1 MVNACYFPDVFQLTT
16 LHPTR
21 TNVHVVEL
29 KVDDLQVGHKQDHL
43 FRNTLRGS
51 GSLFSDSQVVDAVQ
65 LPKQDEV
72 CVTRQYDS
80 LQITPSHISL
90 RATTMLTF

>member
-1 MVNACYFPDVFQLTT
+1 MVDAYYFPDVFQLTT

-65 LPKQDEV
+65 LPKQDESALHV
-72 CVTRQYDS
+72 SMTLFKSPRVTSLYERQ
-80 LQITPSHISL
+80 
-90 RATTMLTF
+90 RC